1 MPGQYGRDVATLANG
16 RLVTPDGIVDGWLET
31 AGATITAVGPGEPP
45 RPADRD
51 VAGQWVVP
59 GFVDIHV
66 HGGAGADFTT
76 GSSEQA
82 RRIVA
87 LHRRHGTTTMLAS
100 LVTADVETMAA
111 SIDALAGLV
120 DEGELAG
127 IHLEGPFL
135 APTRRGAHDA
145 GLLRVPEPDVV
156 DRLVSAGPTR
166 VRMVTLAPEQPAAID
181 AVRRLV
187 DFGVVVAVGHTDAT
201 YDQTRAAIDA
211 GAAVGTHLFNAM
223 RPVLHREPGPVPALL
238 EDDRV
243 TVELICDGVH
253 LHPATIRWVL
263 RTASARRVAL
273 VTDAMAAAGAGDG
286 DYLLGHLTVRVRDG
300 VARKP
305 DGTIAGSTLTMDRA
319 FRCVVDAGA
328 SVEEAVTMA
337 STTPAEA
344 LGLADEI
351 GSITVGRAADLVV
364 LDRTLH
370 VAAVMVKGSWIEGC
384 PP

>member
-1 MPGQYGRDVATLANG
+1 LPGRYGRDVATLANG
-16 RLVTPDGIVDGWLET
+16 RLVTPGGIVDGWLET
-31 AGATITAVGPGEPP
+31 AGATITAFGPGEPP

-76 GSSEQA
+76 GSPEQA

-135 APTRRGAHDA
+135 APARRGAHDA

-223 RPVLHREPGPVPALL
+223 RPVHHREPGPVPALL

-253 LHPATIRWVL
+253 LHSAAVRLVL

-286 DYLLGHLTVRVRDG
+286 DYPLGHLTVQVRDG
-300 VARKP
+300 VARQQ

-351 GSITVGRAADLVV
+351 GSITVGRGADLVV

>member
-1 MPGQYGRDVATLANG
+1 M
-16 RLVTPDGIVDGWLET
+16 
-31 AGATITAVGPGEPP
+31 
-45 RPADRD
+45 
-51 VAGQWVVP
+51 
-59 GFVDIHV
+59 
-66 HGGAGADFTT
+66 
-76 GSSEQA
+76 
-82 RRIVA
+82 
-87 LHRRHGTTTMLAS
+87 
-100 LVTADVETMAA
+100 
-111 SIDALAGLV
+111 
-120 DEGELAG
+120 
-127 IHLEGPFL
+127 
-135 APTRRGAHDA
+135 
-145 GLLRVPEPDVV
+145 
-156 DRLVSAGPTR
+156 
-166 VRMVTLAPEQPAAID
+166 
-181 AVRRLV
+181 
-187 DFGVVVAVGHTDAT
+187 
-201 YDQTRAAIDA
+201 
-211 GAAVGTHLFNAM
+211 
-223 RPVLHREPGPVPALL
+223 PALL

-300 VARKP
+300 VARQP

>member
-300 VARKP
+300 VARQP

>member
-1 MPGQYGRDVATLANG
+1 MATLANA
-16 RLVTPDGIVDGWLET
+16 RLVTPGGIVDGWLET
-31 AGATITAVGPGEPP
+31 AAATITAFGPGEPA

-76 GSSEQA
+76 GSPEQA
-82 RRIVA
+82 RRIIA

-135 APTRRGAHDA
+135 APARRGAHDA
-145 GLLRVPEPDVV
+145 GLLRAPEPDVV

-166 VRMVTLAPEQPAAID
+166 VRLVTLAPEQPAAID

-263 RTASARRVAL
+263 RTASAQRVAL
-273 VTDAMAAAGAGDG
+273 VTDAMAAAGVGDG
-286 DYLLGHLTVRVRDG
+286 DYVLGHLTVRVRDG
-300 VARKP
+300 VARQP

-351 GSITVGRAADLVV
+351 GSITVGRGADLVV

>member
-1 MPGQYGRDVATLANG
+1 
-16 RLVTPDGIVDGWLET
+16 
-31 AGATITAVGPGEPP
+31 
-45 RPADRD
+45 
-51 VAGQWVVP
+51 
-59 GFVDIHV
+59 
-66 HGGAGADFTT
+66 
-76 GSSEQA
+76 
-82 RRIVA
+82 
-87 LHRRHGTTTMLAS
+87 
-100 LVTADVETMAA
+100 
-111 SIDALAGLV
+111 
-120 DEGELAG
+120 
-127 IHLEGPFL
+127 
-135 APTRRGAHDA
+135 
-145 GLLRVPEPDVV
+145 V

-166 VRMVTLAPEQPAAID
+166 IRMVTLAPEQPAAID

-253 LHPATIRWVL
+253 LHPAAIRWVL

-286 DYLLGHLTVRVRDG
+286 DYPLGHLTVQVRDG
-300 VARKP
+300 VARQP

-337 STTPAEA
+337 STTPAAA

-351 GSITVGRAADLVV
+351 GSITVGRGADLVV

>member
-1 MPGQYGRDVATLANG
+1 VATLANG
-16 RLVTPDGIVDGWLET
+16 RLVTPGGIVDGWLET
-31 AGATITAVGPGEPP
+31 AGATITAFGPGEPP

-76 GSSEQA
+76 GSPEQA

-135 APTRRGAHDA
+135 APARRGAHDA

-223 RPVLHREPGPVPALL
+223 RPVHHREPGPVPALL

-253 LHPATIRWVL
+253 LHSAAVRLVL

-286 DYLLGHLTVRVRDG
+286 DYPLGHLTVQVRDG
-300 VARKP
+300 VARQQ

-351 GSITVGRAADLVV
+351 GSITVGRGADLVV

>member
-1 MPGQYGRDVATLANG
+1 
-16 RLVTPDGIVDGWLET
+16 
-31 AGATITAVGPGEPP
+31 
-45 RPADRD
+45 
-51 VAGQWVVP
+51 
-59 GFVDIHV
+59 
-66 HGGAGADFTT
+66 
-76 GSSEQA
+76 
-82 RRIVA
+82 
-87 LHRRHGTTTMLAS
+87 
-100 LVTADVETMAA
+100 
-111 SIDALAGLV
+111 
-120 DEGELAG
+120 
-127 IHLEGPFL
+127 
-135 APTRRGAHDA
+135 
-145 GLLRVPEPDVV
+145 
-156 DRLVSAGPTR
+156 
-166 VRMVTLAPEQPAAID
+166 MVTLAPEQPAAID
-181 AVRRLV
+181 AIRRLV

-263 RTASARRVAL
+263 RTASAQRVAL
-273 VTDAMAAAGAGDG
+273 VTDAMAAAGVGDG
-286 DYLLGHLTVRVRDG
+286 DYGLGHLTVRVRDG
-300 VARKP
+300 VARQP

-351 GSITVGRAADLVV
+351 GSITVGRGADLVV

-384 PP
+384 LP

>member
-300 VARKP
+300 VARQP

-370 VAAVMVKGSWIEGC
+370 VAAVMVKGSWVEGC

>member
-1 MPGQYGRDVATLANG
+1 LPGRYGRDVATLVNG
-16 RLVTPDGIVDGWLET
+16 RLVTPGGIVDGWLET
-31 AGATITAVGPGEPP
+31 VGATITAFGPGEPP

-76 GSSEQA
+76 GSPEQA

-100 LVTADVETMAA
+100 LVTADVETLAA

-145 GLLRVPEPDVV
+145 RLLRVPEPDVV

-253 LHPATIRWVL
+253 LHPAAIRLVL
-263 RTASARRVAL
+263 RTATARRVAL

-286 DYLLGHLTVRVRDG
+286 DYPLGNRTVQVRDG
-300 VARKP
+300 VARQP

-351 GSITVGRAADLVV
+351 GSITVGRGADLVV

-370 VAAVMVKGSWIEGC
+370 VAAVMVKGSWIEGG